1 MKIAITILAALFLIS
16 SCATYVWG
24 NKWELEG
31 GNTWQTLKEERS
43 RADPQNGD
51 LKVARCNNQE
61 LYLGANQV
69 KSGSAVA
76 PLLIPVAFSENED
89 AKKSPTLQ
97 IFLKYPHVKT
107 LCTEYKD
114 EVISMSYADNVLSD
128 VEVKPGIGFQVLST
142 NEGEHFC
149 SIIVDASV
157 AEDNDIVL
165 SLNKDA
171 FGCQLPP
178 ITISKTQYSCI
189 KEAKWGGTD
198 CGVE

>member
-1 MKIAITILAALFLIS
+1 MKRVIVVVSVLFLAS

-31 GNTWQTLKEERS
+31 GNSWQTVKEERS
-43 RADPQNGD
+43 RADSQNGD
-51 LKVARCNNQE
+51 LIGARCNNQE
-61 LYLGANQV
+61 LYLGTNQI
-69 KSGSAVA
+69 KYGSAVA
-76 PLLIPVAFSENED
+76 PLFIPVSTSENED
-89 AKKSPTLQ
+89 AKKEQTLQ

-107 LCTEYKD
+107 LCTKYKD
-114 EVISMSYADNVLSD
+114 KVISMTFADNILSN
-128 VEVKPGIGFQVLST
+128 VEVKPGVGFYVLNT
-142 NEGEHFC
+142 GEEEHFC

-165 SLNKDA
+165 SLNKDV

-178 ITISKTQYSCI
+178 ITISRTEYSCV

-198 CGVE
+198 CGVN